1 MAFEFASNIN
11 FRPYTKGK
19 AAKAAPAKP
28 KAQPKKKPA
37 AKK

>member
-1 MAFEFASNIN
+1 MSCVPCYAADEPVAA
-11 FRPYTKGK
+11 KGK